1 MHLAIDSSIKG
12 YSAALWHAE
21 SFLFDFA
28 DNGSKSQHLVTDL
41 KSAFEKSSIH
51 LSELE
56 YLIANIGPGSFT
68 GIRTALTIVKT
79 LEANLNLKV
88 LALNNF
94 QILRYLNP
102 SVERFAFR
110 ASLKNTNEFFVS
122 LDENFDDIKTNFFTS
137 EDPFVEILEL
147 PRTQDMA
154 KTMID
159 FVTQNDNLLEKMV
172 VSDVKPYYL
181 REPSL
186 RLAKNH
192 AAK

>member
-21 SFLFDFA
+21 SFLFAFA
-28 DNGSKSQHLVTDL
+28 DNGSKSQHLITEL
-41 KSAFEKSSIH
+41 KSSFEKSSIH
-51 LSELE
+51 LNQLE
-56 YLIANIGPGSFT
+56 YLVVNIGPGSFT

-102 SVERFAFR
+102 GVVQFAFR

-122 LDENFDDIKTNFFTS
+122 LDENYDDIITNFFTS
-137 EDPFVEILEL
+137 EYPSVEILEL
-147 PRTQDMA
+147 IQVEDMA

-159 FVTQNDNLLEKMV
+159 FVIQNDNLLEKMLV
-172 VSDVKPYYL
+172 NDVKPYYL

>member
-1 MHLAIDSSIKG
+1 MLLAIDSSIKG

-21 SFLFDFA
+21 SFLFAFA
-28 DNGSKSQHLVTDL
+28 DKGSKSQHLVTDL

-56 YLIANIGPGSFT
+56 YLIVNIGPGSFT

-79 LEANLNLKV
+79 LEANLNLKMI
-88 LALNNF
+88 AINNF

-102 SVERFAFR
+102 GIERFAFR
-110 ASLKNTNEFFVS
+110 ASIKNTNEFFVS
-122 LDENFDDIKTNFFTS
+122 LDENYDDIKTNFFTTDEPS
-137 EDPFVEILEL
+137 VEILEL
-147 PRTQDMA
+147 PQIEDLA

-159 FVTQNDNLLEKMV
+159 FVIENDNLLEKIV